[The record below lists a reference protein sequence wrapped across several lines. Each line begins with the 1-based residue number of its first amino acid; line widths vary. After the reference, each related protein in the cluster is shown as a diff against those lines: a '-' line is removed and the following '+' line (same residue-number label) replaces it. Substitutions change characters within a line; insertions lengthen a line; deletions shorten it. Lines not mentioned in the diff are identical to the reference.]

1 MLRGLIADIK
11 DFIFPDISIFSGE
24 RIPIEN
30 SNRYILDSEFEK
42 LEKVNDED
50 LIKLKSR
57 VNADHIL
64 SFYKFKADN
73 EVQKLIH
80 SIKYSGMKDAGF
92 HFGKYVGKSINEY
105 LVKNKIKIDFIIP
118 VPLHNAKMR
127 ERGFN
132 QSDFISAGIS
142 VETNIKPENNLIVR
156 IKNTNSQTKLKLDAR
171 LKNVRNAF
179 QVLRNKRDLLSSKNI
194 MIVDDI
200 ITTGSTANE
209 IISLLKKHNT
219 GEITVCSLA
228 IAED

>member
-1 MLRGLIADIK
+1 MLRGLIADIR
-11 DFIFPDISIFSGE
+11 DFVFPDISIFSE
-24 RIPIEN
+24 EKIPIEN

-42 LEKVNDED
+42 LEKVTDED
-50 LIKLKSR
+50 LAKLKSR
-57 VNADHIL
+57 VNADHVL
-64 SFYKFKADN
+64 SFYEFKADN

-80 SIKYSGMKDAGF
+80 SIKYAGMKSLGF
-92 HFGKYVGKSINEY
+92 HFGKHVGKSVKEY
-105 LVKNKIKIDFIIP
+105 LDKNKLKIDFIIP

-142 VETNIKPENNLIVR
+142 AETNIKPENNLIVR
-156 IKNTNSQTKLKLDAR
+156 VKNTNSQTKLKLDAR

-179 QVLRNKRDLLSSKNI
+179 EVSKNKENFLSSKNI
-194 MIVDDI
+194 MLVDDI
-200 ITTGSTANE
+200 VTTGSTVNE

>member
-1 MLRGLIADIK
+1 MLKGLIADVR
-11 DFIFPDISIFSGE
+11 DFIFPDISIFSE
-24 RIPIEN
+24 EKIPIEN

-42 LEKVNDED
+42 LEKVTDED
-50 LIKLKSR
+50 LAKLKSR

-64 SFYKFKADN
+64 SFYEFKADN

-80 SIKYSGMKDAGF
+80 SIKYSGMKRLGF
-92 HFGKYVGKSINEY
+92 HFGKHVGKSVREY
-105 LVKNKIKIDFIIP
+105 IDKNKLKIDFIIP

-142 VETNIKPENNLIVR
+142 AETNIKPENNFIVR

-179 QVLRNKRDLLSSKNI
+179 QVTKNKENFLSSKNI
-194 MIVDDI
+194 MLVDDI
-200 ITTGSTANE
+200 VTTGSTVNE
-209 IISLLKKHNT
+209 IISLLKEHNT
-219 GEITVCSLA
+219 EKITVCSLA

>member
-1 MLRGLIADIK
+1 MLKGLIADIR
-11 DFIFPDISIFSGE
+11 DFVFPDISIFSE
-24 RIPIEN
+24 EKIPIEN

-42 LEKVNDED
+42 LEKVTDED
-50 LIKLKSR
+50 LAKLKSR

-64 SFYKFKADN
+64 SFYEFKADN

-80 SIKYSGMKDAGF
+80 SVKYAGMKSLGF
-92 HFGKYVGKSINEY
+92 HFGKYIGKSVKDY
-105 LVKNKIKIDFIIP
+105 LDKNKLKIDFIIP

-142 VETNIKPENNLIVR
+142 AETNIKPENNLIVR

-179 QVLRNKRDLLSSKNI
+179 EVSKNKENFLSSKNI
-194 MIVDDI
+194 MLVDDI
-200 ITTGSTANE
+200 VTTGSTVNE

>member
-1 MLRGLIADIK
+1 MLKGLIADIR
-11 DFIFPDISIFSGE
+11 DFVFPDISIFSE
-24 RIPIEN
+24 EKIPIEN

-42 LEKVNDED
+42 LEKVTDED
-50 LIKLKSR
+50 LAKLKSR

-64 SFYKFKADN
+64 SFYEFKADN

-80 SIKYSGMKDAGF
+80 SIKYAGMKSLGF
-92 HFGKYVGKSINEY
+92 HFGKYIGKSVKEY
-105 LVKNKIKIDFIIP
+105 LDKNKLKIDFIIP

-142 VETNIKPENNLIVR
+142 AETNIKPENNLIVR

-179 QVLRNKRDLLSSKNI
+179 EVSKNKENFLSSKNI
-194 MIVDDI
+194 MLVDDI
-200 ITTGSTANE
+200 VTTGSTVNE